1 MALPVWL
8 GGILSGGF
16 SIVKEW
22 VSSWQQRKVMQ
33 AQHKVKMAEIKIVG
47 KENRAL
53 MDKEH
58 EIGWDNRM
66 ATGSMTSWKDEWF
79 TIILSIP
86 LIGAFIPKLA
96 PYILSGFEVLAE
108 CPDWYKGALGVA
120 IGAAFG
126 MRQYANWTMN
136 RLSKQAMIK
145 NLGVGGPAP
154 EKKHKTLKLTR
165 RSVMDAIKREAKEIA
180 EDVKEEFS
188 TDVEIPPTDADDK

>member
-1 MALPVWL
+1 MALPLW
-8 GGILSGGF
+8 LSGIFSGGM
-16 SIVKEW
+16 SIVGSW
-22 VSSWQQRKVMQ
+22 VKGWQQRKIMSV
-33 AQHKVKMAEIKIVG
+33 QHKVKMAEIKIVG
-47 KENRAL
+47 KENRAM
-53 MDKEH
+53 MDKQH

-96 PYILSGFEVLAE
+96 PYILSGFEVLAA

-136 RLSKQAMIK
+136 NLSKKAMVQ
-145 NLGVGGPAP
+145 NLGIEGPAP
-154 EKKHKTLKLTR
+154 TSKIHKSFSLTR
-165 RSVMDAIKREAKEIA
+165 KGVMDAIKKEAKDIA
-180 EDVKEEFS
+180 EDIKEEFS
-188 TDVEIPPTDADDK
+188 TDVEVPE

>member
-1 MALPVWL
+1 MALPLWL
-8 GGILSGGF
+8 SGILSGGT
-16 SIVKEW
+16 SIIKEW

-47 KENRAL
+47 RENRAM

-86 LIGAFIPKLA
+86 LIGAFIPGA
-96 PYILSGFEVLAE
+96 DTYILEGFGVLAQ

-126 MRQYANWTMN
+126 MRQYANWTMSN
-136 RLSKQAMIK
+136 LSKQAMIK
-145 NLGVGGPAP
+145 NLGIEGPAP
-154 EKKHKTLKLTR
+154 KGHKSFKLTKK
-165 RSVMDAIKREAKEIA
+165 SFLDAIKDEAKDIA
-180 EDVKEEFS
+180 EDIKEEFS
-188 TDVEIPPTDADDK
+188 TDVEVPTTDADGV

>member
-1 MALPVWL
+1 MALPMWL
-8 GGILSGGF
+8 GGILSGGM

-22 VSSWQQRKVMQ
+22 VSGWQQRKVMQ

-47 KENRAL
+47 TENRAT

-58 EIGWDNRM
+58 EIGWDNAM

-96 PYILSGFEVLAE
+96 PYILSGFEVLAL
-108 CPDWYKGALGVA
+108 CPDWYKAALGVA

-136 RLSKQAMIK
+136 NITKKSMKQT
-145 NLGVGGPAP
+145 LGIEGPIGPAP
-154 EKKHKTLKLTR
+154 SGKLHKSFKLTR
-165 RSVMDAIKREAKEIA
+165 KGIMDVIKEEAKDIA
-180 EDVKEEFS
+180 DDIKEEFS
-188 TDVEIPPTDADDK
+188 TEVEVPE

>member
-8 GGILSGGF
+8 SGIFSGGMT
-16 SIVKEW
+16 IVGEW
-22 VSSWQQRKVMQ
+22 VKGWQQRKIMQ

-47 KENRAL
+47 KENRAM

-96 PYILSGFEVLAE
+96 PYILKGFEVLAE

-126 MRQYANWTMN
+126 MRQYANWTMS

-145 NLGVGGPAP
+145 NLGIEGPAP
-154 EKKHKTLKLTR
+154 SPHKSFKLSR
-165 RSVMDAIKREAKEIA
+165 KSVVDAIKAGAKEVADDI
-180 EDVKEEFS
+180 KEEFN
-188 TDVEIPPTDADDK
+188 TDVEIPKTDADEE

>member
-1 MALPVWL
+1 MALPIWL
-8 GGILSGGF
+8 SGVLSGGF
-16 SIVKEW
+16 GIVKEW
-22 VSSWQQRKVMQ
+22 VSGWQQRKVM
-33 AQHKVKMAEIKIVG
+33 AVQHKVKMAEIKIVG
-47 KENRAL
+47 KENRAM

-96 PYILSGFEVLAE
+96 PYILSGFEVLAA

-136 RLSKQAMIK
+136 KLSKQAMTK
-145 NLGVGGPAP
+145 NLGIEGPAP
-154 EKKHKTLKLTR
+154 TSKIHKSFSLTR
-165 RSVMDAIKREAKEIA
+165 KGVMDAIKKEASDIA
-180 EDVKEEFS
+180 EDIKEEFS
-188 TDVEIPPTDADDK
+188 TDVEVPE

>member
-1 MALPVWL
+1 
-8 GGILSGGF
+8 
-16 SIVKEW
+16 
-22 VSSWQQRKVMQ
+22 
-33 AQHKVKMAEIKIVG
+33 MAEIKIVG
-47 KENRAL
+47 KENRAT

-96 PYILSGFEVLAE
+96 PYILSGFEVLAA

-136 RLSKQAMIK
+136 GLSKKAMIK
-145 NLGVGGPAP
+145 NLGIEGPIGPAP
-154 EKKHKTLKLTR
+154 SENINKTSKLTR
-165 RSVMDAIKREAKEIA
+165 KSILDAIKEEAKDIA
-180 EDVKEEFS
+180 EDIKEEFN
-188 TDVEIPPTDADDK
+188 TDVEG